1 MSGQSP
7 EVDKITTPVTPLGLT
22 DKINEVIDA
31 LAAIQISAA
40 AARAIWSGNWMPW
53 AGKWGKILIK
63 PLSSPAC

>member
-7 EVDKITTPVTPLGLT
+7 EVAKITTPVSPLGLT

-40 AARAIWSGNWMPW
+40 TDIDG
-53 AGKWGKILIK
+53 GLIGDN
-63 PLSSPAC
+63 LDNEIDGGEL

>member
-7 EVDKITTPVTPLGLT
+7 EVTKITTPVSPLGLT

-40 AARAIWSGNWMPW
+40 TDIDG
-53 AGKWGKILIK
+53 GLIGDN
-63 PLSSPAC
+63 LDNEIDGGEL

>member
-40 AARAIWSGNWMPW
+40 TDIDG
-53 AGKWGKILIK
+53 GLIGDN
-63 PLSSPAC
+63 LDNEIDGGEL